1 MLTPPP
7 PHVVLMQIKR
17 TVNVS
22 NVNTKSA
29 NDG

>member
-1 MLTPPP
+1 MLTP